1 MENIIRFLIKS
12 STFFE
17 FLLLEV
23 LALFFVFSSDGFQQ
37 NVLISSCNNVVA
49 SVYEAKTYVEDYFS
63 LREQNNAL
71 AEENALLYTK
81 MQCKETYQ
89 EKTNDTLQVFPY
101 NCISAKVIYNT
112 VHKIQNYIVINK
124 GSIDGIAPEMG
135 VISDKGVVGVV
146 KSVSENYAV
155 VLPILNNQLRVSCS
169 LKKSNSFG
177 SLVWKANSPLI
188 ASLEEIP
195 HHVEVSKGD
204 SVVTSGFSEIFPS
217 DILVGVVEKSELKE
231 SSANVDITV
240 RLACD
245 FQSVKWVK
253 VIAYEHREEL
263 KQLIL
268 TIEEDE

>member
-12 STFFE
+12 STFLE

-49 SVYEAKTYVEDYFS
+49 TVYEAKTYVEDYFS
-63 LREQNNAL
+63 LREQNKVL
-71 AEENALLYTK
+71 AEENSALYAK
-81 MQCKETYQ
+81 KQCE
-89 EKTNDTLQVFPY
+89 EDVLDTLQVFPFD
-101 NCISAKVIYNT
+101 CISAKVIYNT

-124 GSIDGIAPEMG
+124 GSVDGVAPEMG
-135 VISDKGVVGVV
+135 VVSEQGVVGVV
-146 KSVSENYAV
+146 KNVSENYAV
-155 VLPILNNQLRVSCS
+155 VLPILNNQLRISCR

-177 SLVWKANSPLI
+177 SLIWGAESPLV

-195 HHVEVSKGD
+195 HHIEVSKGD
-204 SVVTSGFSEIFPS
+204 TVVTSGFSEIFPS
-217 DILVGVVEKSELKE
+217 GILVGIVEKSGLKE

-263 KQLIL
+263 KQLIS